1 MSKKIPS
8 LLSWDIL
15 SEGIKSKPM
24 QKTASKKLNDS
35 DYDGS
40 GNRKQLTDSGG
51 QDFHP
56 RKGLEGPFLTK
67 GTRKAYYYDPKEGK
81 HWCPYGDVF
90 IDGDPSA
97 EDKDTRKKAS
107 SSSVWEA
114 ALLGKESAN
123 WVIDEDMQNSD
134 IRKGYEEGD
143 PVIMGLYDSA
153 RNQDGEM
160 HSLVES
166 AESEDK
172 QRNIEIAYKEAFW
185 KKALTLGSHSSVK
198 SSSHAYD
205 ALCKNSSNKFTLTV
219 IAKSENEAFSKVSTY
234 VRSCGLDWK
243 STEVELTTSA
253 SAWAEDLKTAL
264 HRHEIISLSE
274 AVKKII
280 ESRMKSSP
288 SNEAMDE
295 PSEEVEESGKI
306 SVLIGQIA
314 TIMNVMNQV
323 TGEELKTKDVLD
335 ALAREAT
342 SHKADLELGGN
353 PMEAYL
359 LFNPDQLIRS

>member
-1 MSKKIPS
+1 
-8 LLSWDIL
+8 
-15 SEGIKSKPM
+15 
-24 QKTASKKLNDS
+24 
-35 DYDGS
+35 
-40 GNRKQLTDSGG
+40 
-51 QDFHP
+51 
-56 RKGLEGPFLTK
+56 
-67 GTRKAYYYDPKEGK
+67 
-81 HWCPYGDVF
+81 
-90 IDGDPSA
+90 
-97 EDKDTRKKAS
+97 
-107 SSSVWEA
+107 
-114 ALLGKESAN
+114 
-123 WVIDEDMQNSD
+123 VIDEQGMENSD

-160 HSLVES
+160 HSLIES
-166 AESEDK
+166 ARSEDE
-172 QRNIEIAYKEAFW
+172 QRNMEIAYRKAFW
-185 KKALTLGSHSSVK
+185 NKALTLGSHSSVK

-205 ALCKNSSNKFTLTV
+205 ALCKNSSKKFTLTV

-243 STEVELTTSA
+243 STEVELTTSS

-264 HRHEIISLSE
+264 HRHEVISLSE

-280 ESRMKSSP
+280 ESRMKASP
-288 SNEAMDE
+288 SNETMDE
-295 PSEEVEESGKI
+295 SGEVVDESGKI

-359 LFNPDQLIRS
+359 LFNQDQLIRS